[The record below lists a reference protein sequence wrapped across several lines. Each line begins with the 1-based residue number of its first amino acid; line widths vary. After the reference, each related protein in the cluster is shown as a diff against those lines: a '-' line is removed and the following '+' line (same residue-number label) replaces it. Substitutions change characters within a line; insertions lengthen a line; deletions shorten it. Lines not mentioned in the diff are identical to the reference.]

1 LVKRM
6 AQSKYFTLEII
17 TPDRPILRESV
28 SQVKAPGKEGLF
40 GVRVNHIASMIE
52 LTVGQVDLQTV
63 NGDRTF
69 TISGGIAEI
78 GNNVMKI
85 LTESAENAETID
97 RDRAERSRQRAL
109 TRLQEKKET
118 TDLARAR
125 ASLARSLNR
134 LNASSRY
141 KS

>member
-1 LVKRM
+1 M

-17 TPDRPILRESV
+17 TPDRPIFRENV
-28 SQVKAPGKEGLF
+28 SQVIAPGKEGLF

-52 LTVGQVDLQTV
+52 LTVGQVDAQTV
-63 NGDRTF
+63 DGDRTF

-85 LTESAENAETID
+85 LAESAENAETID
-97 RDRAERSRQRAL
+97 RNRAERSRQRAL

-141 KS
+141 QS